1 MEKLWRKA
9 QRTVGVLLAMAMLA
23 SAAPAQVLAD
33 DASSAADSA
42 SSASSESTGASS
54 DSASSA
60 ASGASSASGDSASS
74 ASSESTSASSDSASS
89 AASGASSASSD
100 SASSA
105 ASEGADS
112 QSETASSVLTEE
124 AGTYGMSAKTWWG
137 INVFFNNTTD
147 ERVHIYYSMD
157 GREVKELPTYQSV
170 IVPMV
175 TATSR
180 VVGIE
185 FYIAVDEGFNYGGI
199 TFTGRSEDDVYSID
213 ASELNTLDNGLPLG
227 REVDFT
233 TAVNTAKNTYHATKA
248 FFYSGVGGLGLG
260 CTGRR
265 SFLVTTVADPD
276 YTTIQY
282 TNTQTDIT
290 QEMFAVIGQPTTVW
304 NGVDEAAGVDWTI
317 GKNHTQLV
325 GWSEEEDTE
334 EVQYTLDGEITPT
347 DGMKLFTVW
356 APIQYQYKVEYYYDG
371 EQGKA
376 PNGEVESGT
385 AAFNK
390 PVTIDPPE
398 MVTVNTT
405 TYKLDSATSD
415 LSINISEDESKNV
428 LKVNYVPLTNPDQG
442 ETVFLTFKAGEHGKI
457 MENGQPV
464 TLRICSLKTGDQY
477 PQAPSVDTE
486 TGWVCTGWYDE
497 DGNQYVAGGEVT
509 EQSESVTYTA
519 AYEEDRNGDEIP
531 DKDQTVTLTF
541 DAGEHGT
548 FAEGESGVYTRLP
561 GEAYPEAP
569 AVNVEEGWMLTGWY
583 DANGNLYTAEGEV
596 TDQSESATYTASYEE
611 DRNGDNIPDKNQKYT
626 ITYTA
631 GENGTVTVAKETAGI
646 QGVAG
651 IQGSKAVANTGYTVD
666 GWYKGDV
673 KITDGD
679 TLTPDAIKA
688 NLNTEN
694 GLYKDTAFTAR
705 FVQLPQTPAALTGYT
720 VRYLE
725 DGTGYEVASPKT
737 VSGVAV
743 GTTVTETAPDLA
755 GYSLMSDKNPQSITL
770 SSGENVITF
779 YYRAIGGE
787 TDTTTAAAT
796 PAPAAVPVIPTTPTA
811 PAAPA
816 ATRAPAAAGPS
827 VTAAPTTAPTEEP
840 EEEVVPEEETPQAQ
854 EPAEDESIADE
865 ETPLAGSTAS
875 GWALLNLI
883 LTILT
888 ALGAVV
894 LVVGYFMGY
903 TSIWRL
909 LSLIPGVGG
918 VAAFLLTEDMSQAM
932 TFVDGWTV
940 LMVIIAVVQIVLA
953 VLAMKGKNTYEEND
967 EDEA

>member
-1 MEKLWRKA
+1 MKKA
-9 QRTVGVLLAMAMLA
+9 WDKVSRVVSVLLVLGMFA
-23 SAAPAQVLAD
+23 SVVPAQALAVD
-33 DASSAADSA
+33 
-42 SSASSESTGASS
+42 EP
-54 DSASSA
+54 
-60 ASGASSASGDSASS
+60 
-74 ASSESTSASSDSASS
+74 
-89 AASGASSASSD
+89 
-100 SASSA
+100 
-105 ASEGADS
+105 DS
-112 QSETASSVLTEE
+112 QVEQQGEEQTTEGLSVDETTTGEQSQDGTTTEE
-124 AGTYGMSAKTWWG
+124 QSQDETTGEEQQQDTEAGSQSAEVYSDVAGTPDMLSSKKTIG
-137 INVFFNNTTD
+137 CKNTFVNETQSD
-147 ERVHIYYSMD
+147 HVHVYYSMD
-157 GREVKELPTYQSV
+157 GSSENLKEIKRGDSITMD
-170 IVPMV
+170 IV
-175 TATSR
+175 TAWSDF
-180 VVGIE
+180 VGIE
-185 FYIAVDEGFNYGGI
+185 FYIAVDEGYVYKDTYFQGPTGNNVKLI
-199 TFTGRSEDDVYSID
+199 TEYYDELK
-213 ASELNTLDNGLPLG
+213 ELNNDAVLPVHYKT
-227 REVDFT
+227 VDFT
-233 TAVNTAKNTYHATKA
+233 NAIKAAQETYHATYA
-248 FFYSGVGGLGLG
+248 FMYSGTGGLGWNHASKRTFSVCVERDL
-260 CTGRR
+260 
-265 SFLVTTVADPD
+265 A
-276 YTTIQY
+276 YTEITY
-282 TNTQTDIT
+282 VNTNTDKEWSTFVKQNEETLL
-290 QEMFAVIGQPTTVW
+290 W
-304 NGVDEAAGVDWTI
+304 NGVDETTGQDWTKEA
-317 GKNHTQLV
+317 GEQEALA
-325 GWSEEEDTE
+325 GWKDSNGQEYALNE
-334 EVQYTLDGEITPT
+334 EVIPTQPDMTLY
-347 DGMKLFTVW
+347 TVW
-356 APIQYQYKVEYYYDG
+356 KPIPYKYTIEYYYDG
-371 EQGKA
+371 SEEPGKA
-376 PNGEVESGT
+376 PEGAEEGGSAGYGET
-385 AAFNK
+385 
-390 PVTIDPPE
+390 VTINPAQS
-398 MVTVNTT
+398 VTVNGQN
-405 TYKLDSATSD
+405 YILDKENPGKCTVE
-415 LSINISEDESKNV
+415 ISENEASNKLAV
-428 LKVNYVPLTNPDQG
+428 YYV
-442 ETVFLTFKAGEHGKI
+442 
-457 MENGQPV
+457 
-464 TLRICSLKTGDQY
+464 S
-477 PQAPSVDTE
+477 
-486 TGWVCTGWYDE
+486 
-497 DGNQYVAGGEVT
+497 
-509 EQSESVTYTA
+509 
-519 AYEEDRNGDEIP
+519 DRNKDGIP